1 MATLSVA
8 SSITS
13 MAAGRKKLGIR
24 RNSVA
29 KTSPTWSGS
38 GTRPTIS
45 TVTPAE
51 TLPPPTTTAP
61 TLAQGDQLM
70 GKGTCATDVTMP
82 LWCISPVSPL
92 PDTPMTLSQEME
104 RLEGVMVSAHH
115 VREKME
121 ALTSAWE
128 RKRDARGNVSTELA
142 QVRKC
147 RTILEDE
154 IARLQREILQLS
166 EKETQLVEEE
176 DRLRL
181 EEDVLGHEVETKR
194 PRYERLCVGA
204 QKLAQQLAHVPKDP
218 VEKCVND

>member
-1 MATLSVA
+1 MAALSVA
-8 SSITS
+8 STTTTV
-13 MAAGRKKLGIR
+13 AAGKKKLGIR

-29 KTSPTWSGS
+29 TTSPTWSGP

-51 TLPPPTTTAP
+51 TLPPPTMTAP
-61 TLAQGDQLM
+61 TLPQGEQLM
-70 GKGTCATDVTMP
+70 GKGTCSTDVTMP
-82 LWCISPVSPL
+82 LWCILPVSPL
-92 PDTPMTLSQEME
+92 SDTPMTLSQEME

-128 RKRDARGNVSTELA
+128 RKRDARCNVSTELA

-147 RTILEDE
+147 STNEVT
-154 IARLQREILQLS
+154 RLQKEILQLS

-194 PRYERLCVGA
+194 PKYERLCVGA
-204 QKLAQQLAHVPKDP
+204 QKW
-218 VEKCVND
+218 